1 MKKNGFTLIELLAV
15 IVILAVIALITVPAV
30 MNVVADAKV
39 SAAKDAAYG
48 YIKAVELDMAV
59 KVGKGE
65 TVTLSTTLTTV
76 TVDVKGTTPLDVN
89 LVVTNGEV
97 VSGSVLTSGYLVT
110 VVAGEVTT
118 AVASALTVLP

>member
-1 MKKNGFTLIELLAV
+1 MNKNGFTLIELLAV

-30 MNVVADAKV
+30 MNIVADARA

-65 TVTLSTTLTTV
+65 AVTLDYVAGSPFTNAAV
-76 TVDVKGTTPLDVN
+76 AVKGSNPVS
-89 LVVTNGEV
+89 VSFVITNGEV
-97 VSGSVLTSGYLVT
+97 VSGTIDISNHD
-110 VVAGEVTT
+110 VVIAAGAVTT
-118 AVASALTVLP
+118 ATPN

>member
-30 MNVVADAKV
+30 MNVVADARE

-65 TVTLSTTLTTV
+65 TVTLDYDGTPAF
-76 TVDVKGTTPLDVN
+76 VDAAVAVKGSNPASVSF
-89 LVVTNGEV
+89 VITNGEV
-97 VSGSVLTSGYLVT
+97 ISGTIDISNHNVT
-110 VVAGEVTT
+110 IALGQVTT
-118 AVASALTVLP
+118 AVAH